1 MSARFPVENLATALA
16 LHTAG
21 YPIAPDEKYHEHDGT
36 RHRTW
41 WINHRAAEAQGLV
54 TAFHDPQAAQ
64 NLQTTEPVHPFLA
77 ARWAIEAIETLSG
90 WLSGISGPPALARTA
105 GPLVRAVPAG
115 SIPENCDWQTV
126 IWGTGVQPAVRVD
139 EMAYAAALIVCGF
152 PVYPRLIPPGA
163 GQGPAFAFPAESL
176 TFPGLRQDLLCQI
189 VNEQRQGIRVTPLPG
204 FSMGEHPFD
213 YAFQGALN
221 VPHVEA
227 AAAPASKNPT
237 IFLKG
242 PGSGGVLASASL
254 LEESHPLS
262 QFRDEAFKFLS

>member
-1 MSARFPVENLATALA
+1 MIERYPVENIATALA

-21 YPIAPDEKYHEHDGT
+21 YAIAPDEKFHDATGT

-41 WINHRAAEAQGLV
+41 WVNRRAAEAQGLV
-54 TAFHDPQAAQ
+54 AAFHDPQQKQ
-64 NLQTTEPVHPFLA
+64 NLQQTEPLHPFLA
-77 ARWAIEAIETLSG
+77 ARWAIEAVETLAA
-90 WLSGISGPPALARTA
+90 WLTGRTGPPALVRTA
-105 GPLVRAVPAG
+105 GPLVRAVAPGSVPA
-115 SIPENCDWQTV
+115 NCDWQTV
-126 IWGTGVQPAVRVD
+126 IWGTGITPTVRVD
-139 EMAYAAALIVCGF
+139 ELAYAAALIVCGF
-152 PVYPRLIPPGA
+152 PCYPQLIPPGA
-163 GQGPAFAFPAESL
+163 GKGPGFAFPADSL
-176 TFPGLRQDLLCQI
+176 TFPGLQQEMLCRI
-189 VNEQRQGIRVTPLPG
+189 VNEQREGLRLTPLPG
-204 FSMGEHPFD
+204 FTMGEHPFD

-254 LEESHPLS
+254 LEESCTHS